1 MIFRNYCCNP
11 RLLTKEFK
19 RTKYI
24 MLLHTILLFLCT
36 TLPAILIINNN
47 VSDDPVWNANM
58 ASTWLCTTNIV
69 HIMAIIV
76 AAFGTAYFVYSHM
89 FNKKSVIFYGSMPE
103 KKSCIFLTKY
113 IAGIFSLLV
122 PFVIIS
128 VINII
133 ISQAYAVSGLS
144 YITAKLSLA
153 FVQYIFLFTAFSC
166 AASLSGNFLAMLAS
180 SAFGFLIY
188 PITRAAISGTIDVW
202 FNTYS
207 SVLNMDVNYVFPPS
221 IMLEYSSVD
230 TKYIAFEIILT
241 ALLLAFSI
249 FFCAKRMAE
258 NTDKFFSFKFV
269 NVIIKWCSSAVGAL
283 VFGCI
288 ISDSFKENNFVLFAV
303 YILFAVLLFV
313 IFQAIFEKN
322 FKAMFSKPK
331 QIAVFAILFALI
343 ISVPVLNPFDLD
355 SKIPTNPKSVE
366 ITVSNSSENMY
377 FWGNSVTETFTDPK
391 ITDSVLAIA
400 KQSTEYVKNN
410 GNKAKYEY
418 AGLFFVKFDNSP
430 FGIYRVFPYETKE
443 TLDEFLKNIY
453 DTPDYKKALSK
464 AVDTLRLGNG
474 KTQYFEITPEC
485 PYYTTSTIDKKF
497 VEGLKK
503 VFKEDIE
510 NYSYSDIKKS
520 PVFAYVYTYGD
531 SGVNLTVYSC
541 YENTV
546 NFLLENYLFVPA
558 TEKIEIENPENGK
571 RIVVEDLSVIKE
583 VFKVSRSYYNEP
595 GDYCRVYAPARYEED
610 LPDEKATEIVAE
622 ANINHLPK
630 ELQEKLK

>member
-11 RLLTKEFK
+11 RLLIKELK

-24 MLLHTILLFLCT
+24 MLLHAILLFLCT
-36 TLPAILIINNN
+36 TLPGILIINSPDIWHTES
-47 VSDDPVWNANM
+47 VSR
-58 ASTWLCTTNIV
+58 WLCANNAVTLLTVI
-69 HIMAIIV
+69 A
-76 AAFGTAYFVYSHM
+76 AAFGTAYFVFSHM
-89 FNKKSVIFYGSMPE
+89 FSKKSVIFYGSMPE

-113 IAGIFSLLV
+113 IAGIISLLV

-188 PITRAAISGTIDVW
+188 PITRAAISGTIDIW

-221 IMLEYSSVD
+221 IMLIYRSVSA
-230 TKYIAFEIILT
+230 KYIVFEIILT
-241 ALLLAFSI
+241 VILLALGI
-249 FFCAKRMAE
+249 LFCTRRMAE
-258 NTDKFFSFKFV
+258 NTDKFFSFRFV
-269 NVIIKWCSSAVGAL
+269 NAIIKWSSSAIGAL
-283 VFGCI
+283 VFGYI

-366 ITVSNSSENMY
+366 IIVSNSSENMY

-410 GNKAKYEY
+410 RNKAKYEY

-474 KTQYFEITPEC
+474 KGQYFEIAPEC

-546 NFLLENYLFVPA
+546 NYLLENYLFVPA
-558 TEKIEIENPENGK
+558 TEKIEIENPKNGK

-583 VFKVSRSYYNEP
+583 VFKVSRSYYNETE
-595 GDYCRVYAPARYEED
+595 DYCRIYAPARYEED